1 MARVQITVRAL
12 ADLERLF
19 DFLAEHNPKLA
30 RERMLSVRRAFELLA
45 DHPLLGRQA
54 EDGRRELIL
63 SRGRFGYVAKYRWVP
78 AEDMNVASFA
88 RNRLFSSSGS
98 AFPCGFD
105 SHRPRHFSL
114 SGMSPRCP
122 WIRISLA
129 PPDSGARPAMMS
141 AHVRRR
147 PGPGCN
153 APAGG

>member
-30 RERMLSVRRAFELLA
+30 RERMLSVRRALELLA

-78 AEDMNVASFA
+78 AEDVILILAV
-88 RNRLFSSSGS
+88 
-98 AFPCGFD
+98 
-105 SHRPRHFSL
+105 RHQL
-114 SGMSPRCP
+114 E
-122 WIRISLA
+122 
-129 PPDSGARPAMMS
+129 
-141 AHVRRR
+141 
-147 PGPGCN
+147 
-153 APAGG
+153 AGYKED

>member
-30 RERMLSVRRAFELLA
+30 RERMLSVRRALELLA

-78 AEDMNVASFA
+78 AEDAILILAV
-88 RNRLFSSSGS
+88 
-98 AFPCGFD
+98 
-105 SHRPRHFSL
+105 RHQL
-114 SGMSPRCP
+114 E
-122 WIRISLA
+122 
-129 PPDSGARPAMMS
+129 
-141 AHVRRR
+141 
-147 PGPGCN
+147 
-153 APAGG
+153 AGYKEE